1 MINFKETSLGH
12 DGQRVIDKLNFTVDS
27 GDFVALIGANGTGKS
42 TLIKSLT
49 GILAPLS
56 GKITFNIQTERIN
69 PFNDI
74 GISPQSQLLDWYM
87 NVYDNVLAGPLLVGF
102 PRKKAQQLV
111 KQTLELMGLTAL
123 KTAPVDHISGGQQQ
137 RVQLARELAKK
148 PQIYLL
154 DEPTTGL
161 DVETAEALFTYL
173 KKQSEQGALVLVS
186 SHDLTLLENYATKL
200 IFLDAGK
207 QKYFGT
213 LADYLNDERSLR
225 EWYLQE
231 RGENESTE
239 F

>member
-27 GDFVALIGANGTGKS
+27 GDFVALIGANGAGKS

-74 GISPQSQLLDWYM
+74 GISPPSQLLDWYM
-87 NVYDNVLAGPLLVGF
+87 NVYDNVLAGLLLVGF

-111 KQTLELMGLTAL
+111 KQALELMGLTAL

-186 SHDLTLLENYATKL
+186 SHDLTLLKNYATKL

-231 RGENESTE
+231 RGKNESIE